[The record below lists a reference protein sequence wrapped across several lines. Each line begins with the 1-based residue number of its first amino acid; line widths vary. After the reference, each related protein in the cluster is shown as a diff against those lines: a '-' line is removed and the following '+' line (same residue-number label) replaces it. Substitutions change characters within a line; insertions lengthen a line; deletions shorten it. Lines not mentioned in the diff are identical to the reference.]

1 MSSMRASGSFR
12 GIHIYK
18 RPVLRPSDF
27 DSPDIFNMIGE
38 AISQV
43 SGISQRQ
50 RGGGHAFSKID
61 LSFPI
66 SIPSYSDSVL
76 FYP

>member
-1 MSSMRASGSFR
+1 MYSKRTSGSFR

-50 RGGGHAFSKID
+50 RGGGT
-61 LSFPI
+61 LSAKLTFR
-66 SIPSYSDSVL
+66 SQ
-76 FYP
+76 